1 MPLSGPFVSRTAVE
15 KRRGV
20 AKRPCVS
27 CSSSGGSSFQVD
39 AARHERGEAHGG
51 KPGVEPGNSVDVLI
65 GSTYLVDEVSDQTR
79 SNEPRGPG

>member
-1 MPLSGPFVSRTAVE
+1 M
-15 KRRGV
+15 RGV

-27 CSSSGGSSFQVD
+27 CSSSGSSFQVD

-65 GSTYLVDEVSDQTR
+65 GSMYLI
-79 SNEPRGPG
+79 G